1 MITKQQASCSSLVII
16 ILGSWRQYYKS
27 ESALHAAGNVADF
40 SADNNNSVSF
50 EFKTKITGK
59 TESNDI
65 KMWLYLV
72 TL

>member
-27 ESALHAAGNVADF
+27 ESALHAAGNVTDF

>member
-16 ILGSWRQYYKS
+16 ILGSWYYKS
-27 ESALHAAGNVADF
+27 ESALHAAGNVTDF